1 MDATNAELRHAS
13 RTHTGQVRQGNED
26 AHGEVVTPD
35 GGVLLVVCDGLG
47 GHEAGEV
54 ASALAIEEIQ
64 RVLIADEN
72 SDPRARLYDGFLA
85 ASDAIAHAAR
95 QPGRD
100 GMATTGVAAFV
111 QGRQVWV
118 ANVGDSRLYHF
129 RGGDIVFRTKDH
141 TRVQRMVDL
150 GLLSEEEAKHHP
162 QGNIISRALG
172 HPITSDGVPLEP
184 DVLMHPLELEPG
196 DALLLCSDGLYDLV
210 DDHELLPAVAGLAPD
225 EAAQRL
231 VDLANERGG
240 HDNITVTVALYG
252 AERFPSHHATPAR
265 SSTSAPGAT
274 SSGAGAGTSD
284 GRPSPA
290 LFALVVLLIAGPMAW
305 LLLRPATSASPADA
319 GEPSTAVVAEA
330 TPSPGAEAL
339 VATSALDAEDGGI
352 VEHSKDAGPEQAS
365 NDAGER

>member
-1 MDATNAELRHAS
+1 MDATIAELRHAS

-54 ASALAIEEIQ
+54 ASALAIQEIQ
-64 RVLIADEN
+64 RVVVSDES

-85 ASDAIAHAAR
+85 ASDAIALAAR

-100 GMATTGVAAFV
+100 GMATTGVAALV
-111 QGRQVWV
+111 KGRQVWV

-162 QGNIISRALG
+162 HGNIISRALG

-210 DDHELLPAVAGLAPD
+210 EDHEILPVIAGLVPD

-252 AERFPSHHATPAR
+252 ADRFPAHHATPVR
-265 SSTSAPGAT
+265 SSHGASGAT
-274 SSGAGAGTSD
+274 SSGAGAGPVD

-290 LFALVVLLIAGPMAW
+290 LLALVALLIAGPMAW
-305 LLLRPATSASPADA
+305 LLLRPAASTSPADA
-319 GEPSTAVVAEA
+319 GETATAAVAEA
-330 TPSPGAEAL
+330 TPSPTPEAL
-339 VATSALDAEDGGI
+339 VATSALDAEDGGLDGHA
-352 VEHSKDAGPEQAS
+352 EDAGQEQAS